1 MPAGHGEPAAPAPSA
16 NPAPVPSLAAALAPE
31 TAALLA
37 ARLATG
43 RYRDAEEVLRA
54 ALHRL
59 AEVEDSP
66 AGDPQSAPDHQ
77 AFRLA
82 LERRLR
88 GLTDPVAAMAT
99 AAEMLGRALG
109 VARAGYGEIDAAGE
123 TVRVERD
130 WTDDAAEAPV
140 ASLSGEARLLDGFGP
155 ALIGELRAGRVLVV
169 EDSATD
175 PRAADPAQAAVW
187 ASIGTR
193 SLIVAPIVKEGAL
206 TAILYAHEPR
216 PRRWTPEEAALVREV
231 AERSWDAVG
240 RARAEAALR
249 ASEARHRAL
258 FDLAPF
264 SIIIIDPVNGR
275 VLDVNAHACNAYGHT
290 REGFL
295 RLSIDDIDALGDPA
309 RVRARARAGTLPST
323 VQAFETRHR
332 TRSGAMRDVLVRV
345 QGMSLEGRSVAY
357 GALFDITERKAAEA
371 ALGDANARLRL
382 AIEAAHLSTWEFDL
396 ESGTGSRAG
405 PLAAEITA
413 VPQEGLVFEDWFR
426 SMHPEDRPVAEAR
439 FHAAVAGAVPRF
451 EAEFRVARRGGGW
464 TWVSSFGAVVERDEA
479 TGAARRIAGVA
490 QDITERRSAEERR
503 ALLMREVDH
512 RAKNALSV
520 VQAAL
525 RLTRA
530 EDLPSYR
537 LAIEGRVA
545 AMARAQ
551 TLLADDRWSGA
562 DLRALLSGELE
573 PFLGGETGRA
583 TLEGPAVTL
592 PAGAAQPLAMA
603 IHELATNATKHG
615 ALSARAGRVSI
626 TWRMEGG
633 PEEVLRLRWSEAGG
647 PPLAGPPSRRGF
659 GSRVLEGTV
668 RAQLGGA
675 VTLAWDR
682 SGLVC
687 DIALPLGG
695 EESSPA

>member
-1 MPAGHGEPAAPAPSA
+1 MSTPSRPLLPAAFAPG
-16 NPAPVPSLAAALAPE
+16 

-43 RYRDAEEVLRA
+43 LYRDAEDALRA
-54 ALHRL
+54 ALRSL
-59 AEVEDSP
+59 AEAE
-66 AGDPQSAPDHQ
+66 AGSRAAASDHR

-82 LERRLR
+82 LEEGLR
-88 GLTDPVAAMAT
+88 GLTDPVAAMAA
-99 AAEMLGRALG
+99 AAEMLGRELG
-109 VARAGYGEIDAAGE
+109 VARAGFGEIDAAGE
-123 TVRVERD
+123 TVRVERA
-130 WTDDAAEAPV
+130 WTDDSTDAP
-140 ASLSGEARLLDGFGP
+140 AGSLSGEARLLDGFGP
-155 ALIGELRAGRVLVV
+155 ALIEELRAGRVLVV

-175 PRAADPAQAAVW
+175 PRAGGAAEATAW

-193 SLIVAPIVKEGAL
+193 ALIVAPIVKDGAL
-206 TAILYAHEPR
+206 TALLYAHEPH
-216 PRRWTPEEAALVREV
+216 PRRWTPEEIALVREV

-264 SIIIIDPVNGR
+264 SVIIIDPVTGR
-275 VLDVNAHACNAYGHT
+275 VLDVNAQACASYGHD
-290 REGFL
+290 RDVFL

-309 RVRARARAGTLPST
+309 GVRARARAGTLPT
-323 VQAFETRHR
+323 AVQAFETRHR
-332 TRSGAMRDVLVRV
+332 TGSGAMRDVLVRV
-345 QGMSLEGRSVAY
+345 QGVSLDGRPVAY

-371 ALGDANARLRL
+371 ALGDSNARLRL
-382 AIEAAHLSTWEFDL
+382 AVEAARLSSWEFDFTT
-396 ESGTGSRAG
+396 GTGSRTG
-405 PLAAEITA
+405 PLSVEITA
-413 VPQEGLVFEDWFR
+413 VPQRGLVYEDWFHG
-426 SMHPEDRPVAEAR
+426 MHPEDRPEAEAR
-439 FHAAVAGAVPRF
+439 FRAVAAGNVPRF
-451 EAEFRVARRGGGW
+451 EAEFRVIRPGGGW
-464 TWVSSFGAVVERDEA
+464 TWVSSFGAVVERDER

-490 QDITERRSAEERR
+490 QDVTERRAAEERR

-562 DLRALLSGELE
+562 DLGALLSGELD
-573 PFLGGETGRA
+573 PFLGGEDGRA
-583 TLEGPAVTL
+583 VLAGPPVTL

-603 IHELATNATKHG
+603 IHELATNATKYG
-615 ALSARAGRVSI
+615 ALSAPAGRLSI
-626 TWRMEGG
+626 AWHVESGAVR
-633 PEEVLRLRWSEAGG
+633 VLRLRWAETGG
-647 PPLAGPPSRRGF
+647 PRLAGPPDRRGF
-659 GSRVLEGTV
+659 GTRVLEGTV

-675 VTLAWDR
+675 VTLAWNTA
-682 SGLVC
+682 GLVC
-687 DIALPLGG
+687 DIALPLGREG
-695 EESSPA
+695 TGPG